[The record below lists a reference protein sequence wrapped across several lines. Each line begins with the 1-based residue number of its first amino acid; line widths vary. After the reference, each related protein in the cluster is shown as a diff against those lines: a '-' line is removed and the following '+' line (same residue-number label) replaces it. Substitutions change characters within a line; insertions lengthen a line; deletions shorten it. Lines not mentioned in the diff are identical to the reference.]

1 MGMPEWINDCMNA
14 FECLHNRHCLQ
25 IESVL
30 SLLSVLP
37 VLSVMPMLSVLSVLY
52 VLSVLSV
59 MLMLS
64 VLSVPASRN
73 CAHCRSVDN
82 QGDYEIVK
90 AMGERVDEVVDEDVV
105 LLKADVEGLEP
116 GVIESAKGL
125 LQSYKWVGC
134 FLPSGLLQ
142 ACMKPAA
149 TNYAACSVKV

>member
-1 MGMPEWINDCMNA
+1 MNA

-30 SLLSVLP
+30 SVLSVMSMLCVLSVLSVLP
-37 VLSVMPMLSVLSVLY
+37 VLF
-52 VLSVLSV
+52 VLSV
-59 MLMLS
+59 MSMLSVQS

-90 AMGERVDEVVDEDVV
+90 AMGERVDEVVGEYVV

-142 ACMKPAA
+142 ACMKLAA
-149 TNYAACSVKV
+149 TNYAACSDKV